1 MLLKCQTFSFRNAN
15 RHSQMKRSSNGRL
28 LLPSSLLLSSFLQI
42 PLLFPSLLQIP
53 LLPSSLLQILIPSG
67 AFKLVANLGV
77 VIVVV
82 ELVANL
88 GAIIVAFKLATNLV
102 VANFGVFSS
111 LLQWI
116 QYLTTSRYDNPIP
129 LEIIIMHKIC
139 DHDFEAL

>member
-1 MLLKCQTFSFRNAN
+1 MDNCCY
-15 RHSQMKRSSNGRL
+15 
-28 LLPSSLLLSSFLQI
+28 LQACYFQASYKSRCYFQACNKFHGC
-42 PLLFPSLLQIP
+42 PQALLQISI
-53 LLPSSLLQILIPSG
+53 PSS

-77 VIVVV
+77 IIVVV

-88 GAIIVAFKLATNLV
+88 GAIIFAFKLATNLI

-116 QYLTTSRYDNPIP
+116 HYSTTSRYDNPIP
-129 LEIIIMHKIC
+129 LEIIIVHKIC